1 MMRCRYGALVALAVL
16 PIALAACG
24 GGGNGASSE
33 DQTQITKSIE
43 LAATSGDPQ
52 ACTDAQTQKF
62 TEQTSGGT
70 GQEAI
75 ANCQRDAADSVADSV
90 DVTNVETDGNSATA
104 DIAFHG
110 SVLDG
115 QKLSVN
121 LVKEGDTW
129 KLDQAGDFV
138 DLDKAKL
145 AAALK
150 TELDQQQGIPPGAGD
165 CVAKQIQGLSDD
177 QVKALLIDSDQQVQ
191 NQVFGACVR
200 D

>member
-1 MMRCRYGALVALAVL
+1 MMRRRYGALVALAVL

-24 GGGNGASSE
+24 GGGGASNE

-52 ACTDAQTQKF
+52 ACTGAQTLKF

-90 DVTNVETDGNSATA
+90 DVTDIETDGNSATA
-104 DIAFHG
+104 EIAFHG
-110 SVLDG
+110 SVFDG
-115 QKLSVN
+115 QKLDVD

-129 KLDQAGDFV
+129 KLDHANEFV

-145 AAALK
+145 GASLK
-150 TELDQQQGIPPGAGD
+150 AELDQQQGIPPGAGD

-177 QVKALLIDSDQQVQ
+177 QVKALFIDSDEQVQ
-191 NQVFGACVR
+191 NQVFGACSR